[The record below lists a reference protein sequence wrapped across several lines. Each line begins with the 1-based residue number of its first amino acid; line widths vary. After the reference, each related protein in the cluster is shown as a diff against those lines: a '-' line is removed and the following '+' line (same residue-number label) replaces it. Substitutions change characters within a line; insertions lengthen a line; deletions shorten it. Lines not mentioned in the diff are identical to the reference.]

1 MDKIDKKLLGQII
14 LLDSIEKLRKIE
26 KNIKLTGNAG
36 LLKDLKKFLIILRQE
51 EAKQD
56 IDLFNISM
64 GKMILSQNNFSL
76 KYYSPNVNTHK
87 IPHHL
92 IL

>member
-76 KYYSPNVNTHK
+76 
-87 IPHHL
+87 L
-92 IL
+92 